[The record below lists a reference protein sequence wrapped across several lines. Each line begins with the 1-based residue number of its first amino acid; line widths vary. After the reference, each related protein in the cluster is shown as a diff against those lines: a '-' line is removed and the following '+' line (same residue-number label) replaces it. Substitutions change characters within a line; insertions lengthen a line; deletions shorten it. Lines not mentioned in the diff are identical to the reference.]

1 MKAKRNRLDTGS
13 RGPVRTSPGAAREAA
28 PGLCD
33 GPGWTLWPRLGPPG
47 SEGTRMLA
55 VLTPACHGDRVP
67 RWPRGKQR
75 LPCPLCLPDAG
86 HMPVTARQC
95 AVASSTSPE
104 RARGLPAPLPAAVGV
119 GSPGSPPQTWRLS
132 VPRETRK
139 PAGARAR
146 ELRPRWGPA
155 SDGQR
160 GLSSCRAGPRGDRK
174 NEEAPTSGR
183 VGPPVF

>member
-1 MKAKRNRLDTGS
+1 MAETRTSRIGGHQDAGCPHAGLS
-13 RGPVRTSPGAAREAA
+13 RGQSAPLAAWEAA
-28 PGLCD
+28 APLPPLLAGL
-33 GPGWTLWPRLGPPG
+33 
-47 SEGTRMLA
+47 
-55 VLTPACHGDRVP
+55 GD
-67 RWPRGKQR
+67 
-75 LPCPLCLPDAG
+75 
-86 HMPVTARQC
+86 MPVTARQC

-139 PAGARAR
+139 PAGARAG

-174 NEEAPTSGR
+174 NEEAPTSGG